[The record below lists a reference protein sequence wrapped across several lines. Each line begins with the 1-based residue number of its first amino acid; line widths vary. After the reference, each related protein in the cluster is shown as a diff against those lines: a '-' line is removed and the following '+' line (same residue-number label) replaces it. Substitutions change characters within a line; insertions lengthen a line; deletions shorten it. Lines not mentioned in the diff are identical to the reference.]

1 MFRRPSSSPSG
12 SRPEA
17 TDDGALTLLIVLD
30 QFPRNISR
38 GYLPL
43 MHSEHLADQQ
53 RCVEVFR
60 NADNPKYAED
70 HADMIHR
77 FGRFRHRNA
86 VLGGI
91 TKPEEQAFL
100 DSGGFSG

>member
-1 MFRRPSSSPSG
+1 MRSPSR
-12 SRPEA
+12 S
-17 TDDGALTLLIVLD
+17 
-30 QFPRNISR
+30 
-38 GYLPL
+38 
-43 MHSEHLADQQ
+43 

-60 NADNPKYAED
+60 NTRNADNPRYAED

-91 TKPEEQAFL
+91 TTPEEPAFL
-100 DSGGFSG
+100 DTGGFSG